1 MTAVV
6 PEPALAAAT
15 AAVREHQGRV
25 PYVDVARAALT
36 AALPH
41 LAPTVD
47 QDIRTIIESGLEY
60 GDGMVP
66 QYRHPEATLDAIW
79 DALNGAPAVD
89 RDTTARLCATLNLQ
103 GEWDPTVPP
112 GGAVCPWC
120 REPWESEPSC
130 EHARAV
136 YDHDGRVRAHA
147 LREAADEHFRQAVTA
162 GHEDPPAVAQWL
174 RDRADRIEAG
184 EVR

>member
-1 MTAVV
+1 MTTLTREAIVKALHDKGAYCGV
-6 PEPALAAAT
+6 CDYETALDGTPGCSECREVLNGYADAILALAST
-15 AAVREHQGRV
+15 
-25 PYVDVARAALT
+25 
-36 AALPH
+36 
-41 LAPTVD
+41 
-47 QDIRTIIESGLEY
+47 
-60 GDGMVP
+60 
-66 QYRHPEATLDAIW
+66 
-79 DALNGAPAVD
+79 VD

-130 EHARAV
+130 EHAQAV
-136 YDHDGRVRAHA
+136 YGHDVRVGAHA

-162 GHEDPPAVAQWL
+162 GQGDPPAVAQWL